1 MKKFVLVSAVFL
13 SAKCVFA
20 QGILLPPDAVV
31 QLPAEAIS
39 ANAKV
44 FSGRWEGSWD
54 ERMPHILV
62 VEEIKSGFEAVV
74 LYAWQEAPAP
84 NAWSAGWY
92 RTTAVIDGKTLRV
105 PLRNGVKA
113 WYEYQADGS
122 LKAGYLRPNS
132 TTQLNAVLQKTHP

>member
-1 MKKFVLVSAVFL
+1 MKKLVFVSAVLLF
-13 SAKCVFA
+13 ATCVSA

-31 QLPAEAIS
+31 QPPAEAIS

-44 FSGRWEGSWD
+44 FSGRWEGRWD
-54 ERMPHILV
+54 ERMPHVLV
-62 VEEIKSGFEAVV
+62 VEEIKSGFEAAV

-84 NAWSAGWY
+84 NSWSAGWY
-92 RTTAVIDGKTLRV
+92 RTTAVIDGNTLRV

-122 LKAGYLRPNS
+122 LKASYLRPNS
-132 TTQLNAVLQKTHP
+132 TTQNIAVLQKARP